1 MPSLPLAAAADPA
14 SRQSIAPRLSVVRPR
29 SSHDLAVDDVLTNAI
44 LADVRQPLT
53 DPLPHPVVAL
63 LALRSTDDA
72 VYAEVDAEREVAAT
86 TVLAAG
92 GPSDRARHTA

>member
-53 DPLPHPVVAL
+53 DTPPHPVVAL